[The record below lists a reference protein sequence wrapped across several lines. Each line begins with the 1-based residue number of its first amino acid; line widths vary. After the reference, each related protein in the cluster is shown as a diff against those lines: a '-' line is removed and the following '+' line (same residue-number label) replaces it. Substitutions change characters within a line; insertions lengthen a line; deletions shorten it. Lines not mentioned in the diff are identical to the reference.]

1 MGAFEFVA
9 LDQSGKESK
18 GLIEGDTAK
27 HVRQQ
32 LRERA
37 LLPVKVTEV
46 VEKESRERKSF
57 SIRRGLSASDLSLLT
72 RQLAT

>member
-1 MGAFEFVA
+1 MGAFEYTA
-9 LDQSGKESK
+9 LDGRGKESK

-32 LRERA
+32 LRERS

-46 VEKESRERKSF
+46 ALRSGVGFRPAISRS
-57 SIRRGLSASDLSLLT
+57 
-72 RQLAT
+72 